1 MKKLEKFFFTTLILT
16 LLSSIVSAECRRS
29 YVCDDWGNNCR
40 YMDICDDSLDLPSVD
55 LNPLPSLPSIELK
68 PLPSLEL
75 PPIGTSKCE
84 YKQVNGRWQNVCW

>member
-1 MKKLEKFFFTTLILT
+1 MNIIQIIIFCGIAILT
-16 LLSSIVSAECRRS
+16 LTVNSHATCRRS
-29 YVCDDWGNNCR
+29 YVCDDRGYNCQ

-55 LNPLPSLPSIELK
+55 VDPIPSVPSTDLK
-68 PLPSLEL
+68 PLPSVDV